1 MRDWRWSVAQSIQKL
16 SMAER
21 LLYCLSASISGA
33 RNEKEEDDEENEGTL
48 KSDAV
53 RRPKV
58 DKVSCCAVL

>member
-1 MRDWRWSVAQSIQKL
+1 
-16 SMAER
+16 MAER
-21 LLYCLSASISGA
+21 VLYCLFASISGA
-33 RNEKEEDDEENEGTL
+33 RNEKEENEEENEGTL